1 MFARL
6 PRSAAAALFSNT
18 GWTIMPAPNAG
29 FMMAS
34 RLSSSKKK
42 TRWKNRPQAMTTL
55 IAVDAMGG
63 DFAPLEVV
71 KGTCLAAKEYP
82 SCTFALV
89 GDEPQ
94 LQAEL
99 ERQQAS
105 LANVVVQHAPDAIAM
120 DEHPAT
126 AVRRKRKSSL
136 VIAGQMVKSGEAQAT
151 FSAGNTGAAMAV
163 AMLDIGRVSGID
175 RPAIAAT
182 LPTRLGQ
189 TLMLDAGAN
198 VDSSPQN
205 LLQWA
210 LLGSLYAEKV
220 LGKASPKVG
229 LLNIG
234 GEAGKGNE
242 LTKAVYPIL
251 QDSQLNF
258 VGNVEGKD
266 VFEHAAD
273 VVVCDGF
280 AGNILLKSGEGV
292 AEFIVSL
299 LRKELGEA
307 SYSEET
313 RTLFKPLLGKLLQRI
328 DYAETGGAPL
338 LGINGVSIIG
348 HGRSHA
354 KAIASGLRA
363 ALTVA
368 QSGYVEAVRQALPAL
383 GSRQ

>member
-1 MFARL
+1 
-6 PRSAAAALFSNT
+6 
-18 GWTIMPAPNAG
+18 
-29 FMMAS
+29 
-34 RLSSSKKK
+34 
-42 TRWKNRPQAMTTL
+42 
-55 IAVDAMGG
+55 
-63 DFAPLEVV
+63 
-71 KGTCLAAKEYP
+71 
-82 SCTFALV
+82 
-89 GDEPQ
+89 
-94 LQAEL
+94 
-99 ERQQAS
+99 
-105 LANVVVQHAPDAIAM
+105 
-120 DEHPAT
+120 
-126 AVRRKRKSSL
+126 
-136 VIAGQMVKSGEAQAT
+136 
-151 FSAGNTGAAMAV
+151 MAV

>member
-1 MFARL
+1 
-6 PRSAAAALFSNT
+6 
-18 GWTIMPAPNAG
+18 
-29 FMMAS
+29 
-34 RLSSSKKK
+34 
-42 TRWKNRPQAMTTL
+42 MTTL

-71 KGTCLAAKEYP
+71 KGTLTVAKEYAD
-82 SCTFALV
+82 CIFALV
-89 GDEPQ
+89 GDEA
-94 LQAEL
+94 LLHAEL
-99 ERQQAS
+99 ERQDANF
-105 LANVVVQHAPDAIAM
+105 ANVEIRHALEAIAM
-120 DEHPAT
+120 DEHPAS
-126 AVRRKRKSSL
+126 AIRKKRRSSL

-163 AMLDIGRVSGID
+163 AMLDIGRVPGID

-182 LPTRLGQ
+182 LPTQQGQ

-220 LGKASPKVG
+220 LGKTSPKVG

-234 GEAGKGNE
+234 GEPGKGNE
-242 LTKAVYPIL
+242 LTKAVYPLL
-251 QDSQLNF
+251 QESSLNF

-292 AEFIVSL
+292 AEFIISL

-307 SYSEET
+307 SYPEET
-313 RTLFKPLLGKLLQRI
+313 QALFKPILSKLLKRI

-338 LGINGVSIIG
+338 LGINGVSLIG

-363 ALTVA
+363 ARTIA
-368 QSGYVEAVRQALPAL
+368 QSGYVEAIRQALPVL
-383 GSRQ
+383 GSCK

>member
-1 MFARL
+1 
-6 PRSAAAALFSNT
+6 
-18 GWTIMPAPNAG
+18 
-29 FMMAS
+29 
-34 RLSSSKKK
+34 
-42 TRWKNRPQAMTTL
+42 MTTL

-63 DFAPLEVV
+63 DFAPLEIV
-71 KGTCLAAKEYP
+71 KGTLIVAGENP
-82 SCTFALV
+82 DCTFALV
-89 GDEPQ
+89 GDETL

-99 ERQQAS
+99 ERQAVD
-105 LANVVVQHAPDAIAM
+105 LVNVVIRHAPEAIAM
-120 DEHPAT
+120 HEHPAS
-126 AVRRKRKSSL
+126 AIRKKRKSSL

-163 AMLDIGRVSGID
+163 AMLDIGRVPGID

-182 LPTRLGQ
+182 LPTQQGQ

-210 LLGSLYAEKV
+210 VLGSLYAEKV

-242 LTKAVYPIL
+242 LTKAAYPLL
-251 QDSQLNF
+251 QASPLNF
-258 VGNVEGKD
+258 IGNVEGKD

-299 LRKELGEA
+299 LRKELGGA

-313 RTLFKPLLGKLLQRI
+313 QLLFRPILGKLLQRI

-338 LGINGVSIIG
+338 LGINGVSLIG

-354 KAIASGLRA
+354 KAITSALRA
-363 ALTVA
+363 ARTIA
-368 QSGYVEAVRQALPAL
+368 QSGYVESVHQTLAVL
-383 GSRQ
+383 GSHE

>member
-1 MFARL
+1 
-6 PRSAAAALFSNT
+6 
-18 GWTIMPAPNAG
+18 
-29 FMMAS
+29 
-34 RLSSSKKK
+34 
-42 TRWKNRPQAMTTL
+42 MTTL

-63 DFAPLEVV
+63 DFAPFEIV
-71 KGTCLAAKEYP
+71 KGTLIVAGENTD
-82 SCTFALV
+82 CTFALV
-89 GDEPQ
+89 GDEDL
-94 LQAEL
+94 LQAEMQ
-99 ERQQAS
+99 RQGANF
-105 LANVVVQHAPDAIAM
+105 ANVMIRHAPEAIEM
-120 DEHPAT
+120 GEHPAS
-126 AVRRKRKSSL
+126 AIRKKRKSSL

-163 AMLDIGRVSGID
+163 AMLEIGRIPGID

-182 LPTRLGQ
+182 LPTQHGQ

-234 GEAGKGNE
+234 GEPGKGNE
-242 LTKAVYPIL
+242 LTKAVYPLL
-251 QDSQLNF
+251 QESPLNF

-266 VFEHAAD
+266 VFEHVAD

-299 LRKELGEA
+299 LSQELGGA

-313 RTLFKPLLGKLLQRI
+313 RSLFKPMLGKLLQRI
-328 DYAETGGAPL
+328 DYAESGGGLL
-338 LGINGVSIIG
+338 LGINGVSLIG

-354 KAIASGLRA
+354 KAIANVLRA
-363 ALTVA
+363 AKIIA
-368 QSGYVEAVRQALPAL
+368 QSGYVEAIRQSLSTS
-383 GSRQ
+383 GSR

>member
-1 MFARL
+1 
-6 PRSAAAALFSNT
+6 
-18 GWTIMPAPNAG
+18 
-29 FMMAS
+29 
-34 RLSSSKKK
+34 
-42 TRWKNRPQAMTTL
+42 MTTL

-63 DFAPLEVV
+63 DFAPFEIV
-71 KGTCLAAKEYP
+71 KGALIVAEEDTD
-82 SCTFALV
+82 CTFALV
-89 GDEPQ
+89 GDETL

-99 ERQQAS
+99 ERHPARF
-105 LANVVVQHAPDAIAM
+105 ANVTIRHAPDQIEM
-120 DEHPAT
+120 GEHPAS
-126 AVRRKRKSSL
+126 AIRKKRRSSL

-163 AMLDIGRVSGID
+163 AMLEIGRIPGID
-175 RPAIAAT
+175 RPAIAT
-182 LPTRLGQ
+182 ILPTQHGQ

-210 LLGSLYAEKV
+210 ILGSLYAEKV

-242 LTKAVYPIL
+242 LTKAVYPLL
-251 QDSQLNF
+251 QESTLNF

-299 LRKELGEA
+299 LRQELGGS
-307 SYSEET
+307 SYSDET
-313 RTLFKPLLGKLLQRI
+313 RALFKPVLGKLLQRI
-328 DYAETGGAPL
+328 DYAETGGGLL
-338 LGINGVSIIG
+338 LGINGVSLIG

-354 KAIASGLRA
+354 KAIANALRA
-363 ALTVA
+363 AKTMA
-368 QSGYVEAVRQALPAL
+368 QSGYVDALRQAIPVP
-383 GSRQ
+383 GTPQ

>member
-1 MFARL
+1 
-6 PRSAAAALFSNT
+6 
-18 GWTIMPAPNAG
+18 
-29 FMMAS
+29 
-34 RLSSSKKK
+34 
-42 TRWKNRPQAMTTL
+42 MTTL

-63 DFAPLEVV
+63 DFAPFEIV
-71 KGTCLAAKEYP
+71 KGALIVAGENTD
-82 SCTFALV
+82 CTFALV
-89 GDEPQ
+89 GDEDL
-94 LQAEL
+94 LQAEMQ
-99 ERQQAS
+99 RQGANF
-105 LANVVVQHAPDAIAM
+105 ANVMIRHAPEAIEM
-120 DEHPAT
+120 GEHPAS
-126 AVRRKRKSSL
+126 AIRKKRKSSL

-163 AMLDIGRVSGID
+163 AMLEIGRIPGID

-182 LPTRLGQ
+182 LPTQHGQ

-234 GEAGKGNE
+234 GEPGKGNE
-242 LTKAVYPIL
+242 LTKAVYPLL
-251 QDSQLNF
+251 QESPLNF

-266 VFEHAAD
+266 VFEHVAD

-299 LRKELGEA
+299 LSQELRGA

-313 RTLFKPLLGKLLQRI
+313 RSLFKPMLGKLLQRI
-328 DYAETGGAPL
+328 DYAESGGGLL
-338 LGINGVSIIG
+338 LGINGVSLIG

-354 KAIASGLRA
+354 KAIANVLRA
-363 ALTVA
+363 AKIIA
-368 QSGYVEAVRQALPAL
+368 QSGYVEAIRQSLSIS
-383 GSRQ
+383 GSR

>member
-1 MFARL
+1 
-6 PRSAAAALFSNT
+6 
-18 GWTIMPAPNAG
+18 
-29 FMMAS
+29 
-34 RLSSSKKK
+34 
-42 TRWKNRPQAMTTL
+42 MTTL

-63 DFAPLEVV
+63 DFAPFEVV
-71 KGTCLAAKEYP
+71 KGALIVAEENP
-82 SCTFALV
+82 DCTFALV
-89 GDEPQ
+89 GDEA
-94 LQAEL
+94 LLHAEL
-99 ERQQAS
+99 ERQSTS
-105 LANVVVQHAPDAIAM
+105 LVNVVIRHAPDAIAM

-126 AVRRKRKSSL
+126 AVRKKRKSSL
-136 VIAGQMVKSGEAQAT
+136 VIAGQMVRSGEAQAT

-163 AMLDIGRVSGID
+163 AMLDIGRVPGID

-182 LPTRLGQ
+182 LPTQHGQ

-210 LLGSLYAEKV
+210 LLGSMYAEKV
-220 LGKASPKVG
+220 LGKSSPKVG

-242 LTKAVYPIL
+242 LTKSVYPLL
-251 QDSQLNF
+251 QASSLNF

-280 AGNILLKSGEGV
+280 AGNVLLKSGEGV

-299 LRKELGEA
+299 LRKELGEG

-313 RTLFKPLLGKLLQRI
+313 RALFKPLLSKLLLRI

-354 KAIASGLRA
+354 KAIASGLRGA
-363 ALTVA
+363 HAVT
-368 QSGYVEAVRQALPAL
+368 QSGYVEAIRQTLPVL
-383 GSRQ
+383 GSHE

>member
-1 MFARL
+1 
-6 PRSAAAALFSNT
+6 
-18 GWTIMPAPNAG
+18 
-29 FMMAS
+29 
-34 RLSSSKKK
+34 
-42 TRWKNRPQAMTTL
+42 MTTL
-55 IAVDAMGG
+55 IAMDAMGG

-71 KGTCLAAKEYP
+71 KGTLIAAGEYAD
-82 SCTFALV
+82 CIFVLV
-89 GDEPQ
+89 GDEAL

-99 ERQQAS
+99 ERQSAS
-105 LANVVVQHAPDAIAM
+105 VTNVVIRHAPEAIEM
-120 DEHPAT
+120 GEHPAT
-126 AVRRKRKSSL
+126 AIRKKRKSSL

-163 AMLDIGRVSGID
+163 AMLDIGRVPGID

-182 LPTRLGQ
+182 LPTQQGQ

-205 LLQWA
+205 LVQWA
-210 LLGSLYAEKV
+210 MLGSLYAEKV
-220 LGKASPKVG
+220 LGKAAPKVG

-242 LTKAVYPIL
+242 LTKAVYPML
-251 QDSQLNF
+251 QESSLNF

-266 VFEHAAD
+266 VFENAAD

-280 AGNILLKSGEGV
+280 AGNILLKTGEGV

-299 LRKELGEA
+299 LRKELGDA

-313 RTLFKPLLGKLLQRI
+313 RALFKPLMGSLLKRI
-328 DYAETGGAPL
+328 DYAEAGGAPL

-348 HGRSHA
+348 HGRSDA
-354 KAIASGLRA
+354 KAIAGGLRSA
-363 ALTVA
+363 RSLA
-368 QSGYVEAVRQALPAL
+368 QSGYVEAIRQALPTFAGH
-383 GSRQ
+383 GSHE